1 MVVKLTDS
9 LNHTGKYSMIVEF
22 TCQTNS
28 SKSLPWNPYLKPAW
42 IAGISRLGLVQINFY
57 HALFVPNF
65 TVPSAKH
72 QKRRLET
79 ANQTLVE
86 LINQNVL
93 SVQLKTMNGLQ
104 NVSWFCSNF
113 TNMSLSLQLQFS
125 NPLEVS
131 SYNVDKL
138 IVKFTEPNLFI
149 LSNKH
154 DYLF

>member
-1 MVVKLTDS
+1 
-9 LNHTGKYSMIVEF
+9 MIVEF

-65 TVPSAKH
+65 TVASVKH

-86 LINQNVL
+86 LINPNVL
-93 SVQLKTMNGLQ
+93 SVQLKIMNGLQ

-113 TNMSLSLQLQFS
+113 TNMSLSLQL
-125 NPLEVS
+125 
-131 SYNVDKL
+131 
-138 IVKFTEPNLFI
+138 
-149 LSNKH
+149 
-154 DYLF
+154 